1 MRHLPKLP
9 FCLLFLFESLP
20 KQGSTT
26 GCPREPWHDL
36 HSKID
41 GPAAY
46 DVLKN
51 FEERWLKGAK
61 RHGLKKMGKS
71 YDDTLLNL
79 KRIPEIC
86 LDDTPYVSDSDP
98 EYWHVQVLYYVPCIL
113 LIKLFMFLNNF
124 ILWD

>member
-1 MRHLPKLP
+1 MYVIFSLHLQ
-9 FCLLFLFESLP
+9 EVDSR
-20 KQGSTT
+20 G
-26 GCPREPWHDL
+26 PREPWHDL

-98 EYWHVQVLYYVPCIL
+98 ESWHVQVLYYACGHTIHART
-113 LIKLFMFLNNF
+113 F
-124 ILWD
+124 I

>member
-1 MRHLPKLP
+1 LHLQ
-9 FCLLFLFESLP
+9 EVNTR
-20 KQGSTT
+20 G
-26 GCPREPWHDL
+26 PREPWHDL

-51 FEERWLKGAK
+51 FEERWLKAAK

-79 KRIPEIC
+79 KSIPEIC
-86 LDDTPYVSDSDP
+86 LDDAPYMSDNDP
-98 EYWHVQVLYYVPCIL
+98 ESWHVQVCSI
-113 LIKLFMFLNNF
+113 IKLFIF
-124 ILWD
+124 IRTEPVQSGTSRS